1 MSCSIYLYSTQNPDM
16 CAPSTVRLNSKFFIH
31 DMYHQTVVP
40 CTTGTR
46 VYVQVY
52 RYHTYRCIYKLIVTT
67 CTPVPPCRL
76 DKYIYEYLCKR
87 SVYFFLDI

>member
-16 CAPSTVRLNSKFFIH
+16 CAPSTVAKFFIH

-52 RYHTYRCIYKLIVTT
+52 RYHTHTGV
-67 CTPVPPCRL
+67 
-76 DKYIYEYLCKR
+76 YIN
-87 SVYFFLDI
+87 